1 MIGRCVL
8 VSAFVLVSASP
19 VFAGPCSERLA
30 ELEKSITA
38 QQEGAGPALEP
49 PAATGSTSSMP
60 AATPQTQKATQA
72 MQMLQEA
79 KQLDQQGKE
88 AECMQRVSQIE
99 GMVPAKA
106 K

>member
-1 MIGRCVL
+1 MIGRCLL
-8 VSAFVLVSASP
+8 VPAFVLVSASP
-19 VFAGPCSERLA
+19 VLAGPCSERLA

-38 QQEGAGPALEP
+38 QQEGGGPALEP
-49 PAATGSTSSMP
+49 PAATGSTTSVP
-60 AATPQTQKATQA
+60 AATPQTQKANQA
-72 MQMLQEA
+72 LQMLHEA

-99 GMVPAKA
+99 GMIPAKA